1 MAVELRDNK
10 ITLVI
15 DVAEFED
22 YKRKVKHKNPNKK
35 MKLKSHMW
43 TSINVWANQNRYV
56 KNDIKQSYHEFILY
70 FITKYNLQN
79 LNLSKVELKCTFFFK
94 TKHRKDISNY
104 VPKNCE
110 DGLVESG
117 FLEDDNHTVLNP
129 LTLMFGG
136 YDKDN
141 ERVEMEFTIL
151 KEDEL
156 NKVKKI
162 LK

>member
-1 MAVELRDNK
+1 MAVELKDNK
-10 ITLVI
+10 ITLII

-22 YKRKVKHKNPNKK
+22 YKAKIKHKNPNKK

-56 KNDIKQSYHEFILY
+56 KNDIKQSYHDFI
-70 FITKYNLQN
+70 KYVIIKYGLNG
-79 LNLSKVELKCTFFFK
+79 LNLSKYELTYTFYWK
-94 TKHRKDISNY
+94 TKHKKDLENY
-104 VPKNCE
+104 IGKNVI
-110 DGLVESG
+110 DGLVECN
-117 FLEDDNHTVLNP
+117 FLEDDNHTMLISS
-129 LTLMFGG
+129 TLKFGG